1 MAEPGCGG
9 WGGLTH
15 QAEEMSQK
23 NALSR
28 VGQERSLGPTAE
40 LSAPCIPG
48 GGSAIYGG
56 SIDMGW
62 GVLSPEHAS
71 ESPGGLIKP
80 TWSGP
85 TPRASDSAG
94 LG

>member
-1 MAEPGCGG
+1 MG

-28 VGQERSLGPTAE
+28 VGQEFGPH
-40 LSAPCIPG
+40 SGAPCPLHPR
-48 GGSAIYGG
+48 
-56 SIDMGW
+56 GW
-62 GVLSPEHAS
+62 LCHLRWEHRHGLGVLSAEHAS

-80 TWSGP
+80 TWSDS